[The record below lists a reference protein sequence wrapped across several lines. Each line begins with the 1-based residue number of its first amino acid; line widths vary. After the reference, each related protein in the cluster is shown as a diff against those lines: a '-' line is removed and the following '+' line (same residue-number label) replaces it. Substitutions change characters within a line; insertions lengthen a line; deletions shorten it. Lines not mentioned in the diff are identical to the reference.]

1 MSKINVNTWE
11 PESSTA
17 MTMGASGDTTT
28 VPSGASLVV
37 ASGATINITGATQTG
52 FPSAGFANW
61 TPVTATD
68 TTFDLQTGTTKVLL
82 EVQSSGGSC
91 GSNSSAGYEGGMGG
105 GGSYAKKLLTGMTGA
120 TDKLNITIGAVPSG
134 NGAAGT
140 TTSVAQAGTASFT
153 TVTCTGGAN
162 GTDGTAS
169 VHGPGGAGGAA
180 PTTGDLNRAGGDGM
194 GGGNTSNR
202 GTSSMLGTGGIR
214 IAASVPAGGGGN
226 ATGYGAGGGRA
237 FGSSQAGGTG
247 SGAVVIVWEFK

>member
-11 PESSTA
+11 PESGTA
-17 MTMGASGDTTT
+17 ATLMATGDTVT

-37 ASGATINITGATQTG
+37 ASGATINITDATQTG
-52 FPSAGFANW
+52 FPSAGFSKW
-61 TPVTATD
+61 TPVTASD

-82 EVQSSGGSC
+82 EVQGSGGSC
-91 GSNSSAGYEGGMGG
+91 GSNTGYEGGMGG
-105 GGSYAKKLLTGMTGA
+105 AGAYAGKLLTGMTGA
-120 TDKLNITIGAVPSG
+120 TDQLNITIGAVPVG
-134 NGAAGT
+134 NAAAGT

-153 TVTCTGGAN
+153 TVTCVGGAN
-162 GTDGTAS
+162 GTDGTGS
-169 VHGPGGAGGAA
+169 VHGPGGAGGVA

-202 GTSSMLGTGGIR
+202 GTSSMFGTGGIR
-214 IAASVPAGGGGN
+214 KAASVPAGVGGN

-237 FGSSQAGGTG
+237 FGASLAGGTG